1 MYLDFPSSSQIQNV
15 DYWTIHKCYGTIEHM
30 KFALSSRLPWLPCV
44 ENSQLI
50 GNLSI
55 LWYNSRVV
63 DFFSLLN
70 CLRLILLPHKIWL
83 NQLALNALH
92 TSRYTSTMSD
102 SIVEQVRER
111 LEQKK
116 SKKSKIWFK
125 SGRGKRR
132 TCFRNTFFY
141 IKAAN
146 LVASKL
152 HVFEATFKA
161 KVGSLAGLQA
171 QIQSSENAYD
181 ENCHIYM
188 CIIYRKSPMKSVECR
203 NVLWESEKDER
214 VSEREIERDEREG
227 KWVREWERVCKAAK

>member
-1 MYLDFPSSSQIQNV
+1 MPYIRQG
-15 DYWTIHKCYGTIEHM
+15 HK
-30 KFALSSRLPWLPCV
+30 
-44 ENSQLI
+44 
-50 GNLSI
+50 
-55 LWYNSRVV
+55 
-63 DFFSLLN
+63 
-70 CLRLILLPHKIWL
+70 
-83 NQLALNALH
+83 
-92 TSRYTSTMSD
+92 YTSTMLD

-116 SKKSKIWFK
+116 IEKVQNLIQIGRRRKKNLFSKY
-125 SGRGKRR
+125 
-132 TCFRNTFFY
+132 FFF

-188 CIIYRKSPMKSVECR
+188 CIIYRKSPMKSVECG

-214 VSEREIERDEREG
+214 ES
-227 KWVREWERVCKAAK
+227 EWERDRERWKRGEMSERVREGV